1 MDRDWVAQPTYES
14 ERIGIDG
21 TLSPVVLYDMKQPR
35 FVEDREIGLML
46 SMADFH
52 LDRGLPF
59 VGLVRHTRGTGIV
72 AAQHRKEFAEWLD
85 ARAEVLKRDDFA
97 VVVVVP
103 EAIYR
108 AVLRVVYR
116 FRTPPIRTTTV
127 PDIAGAARAVREELT
142 RFGSAIEPE
151 TESFLATISTY
162 PPPPS
167 A

>member
-1 MDRDWVAQPTYES
+1 MERDWEAQPTYES

-21 TLSPVVLYDMKQPR
+21 TLSPIVLYDMKRPR
-35 FVEDREIGLML
+35 FVEDEEISLML
-46 SMADFH
+46 SIADFH
-52 LDRGLPF
+52 LARGLPF

-72 AAQHRKEFAEWLD
+72 PARHRNTFADWLD
-85 ARAEVLKRDDFA
+85 HREGSLKRDDFA

-116 FRTPPIRTTTV
+116 FRTPPIRTITV
-127 PDIAGAARAVREELT
+127 PDIPSAAKAVRDELK
-142 RFGSAIEPE
+142 RMGSGIAPE
-151 TESFLATISTY
+151 TDSFLATLSTY
-162 PPPPS
+162 PPAPS